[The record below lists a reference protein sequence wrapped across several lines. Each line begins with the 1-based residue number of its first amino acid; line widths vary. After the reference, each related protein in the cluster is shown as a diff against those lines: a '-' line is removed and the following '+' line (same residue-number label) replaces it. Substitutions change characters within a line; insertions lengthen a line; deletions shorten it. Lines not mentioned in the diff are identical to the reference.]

1 MFGIAID
8 EFLSCYRLMNHLPRS
23 RSVTTTLA
31 PSFAKSFAVAAPIPW
46 PNFENNSNERLIT
59 EKKESFKTQKN

>member
-1 MFGIAID
+1 LLLFID
-8 EFLSCYRLMNHLPRS
+8 EFLLCYQRANNYLPRS

-46 PNFENNSNERLIT
+46 PYFY
-59 EKKESFKTQKN
+59 KTTVI